1 MCQKLYLIIH
11 ERDTVRCFN
20 WFKGK
25 FKISHLDR
33 STRTSEMNLR
43 PRGTNQLHS
52 TIHNLFA
59 FRWIR
64 IICIISFPQLRGY
77 KTANRQWRTEK
88 TLMGKLSRTSIHLF
102 FSLLKPFPVPPW
114 PVYWRPCLK
123 PSLLL
128 CTVTSES
135 PIPAYSFSA
144 EVGSSSICPLNAG
157 SIQCIVL
164 DPLLPLLGLLKLI
177 SSILL
182 SLSH

>member
-1 MCQKLYLIIH
+1 
-11 ERDTVRCFN
+11 
-20 WFKGK
+20 
-25 FKISHLDR
+25 
-33 STRTSEMNLR
+33 
-43 PRGTNQLHS
+43 
-52 TIHNLFA
+52 
-59 FRWIR
+59 
-64 IICIISFPQLRGY
+64 
-77 KTANRQWRTEK
+77 
-88 TLMGKLSRTSIHLF
+88 MGKLSRTSIHLF

-177 SSILL
+177 SSILFYFNCHIGHCPNIPFSWNFYSIHQTL
-182 SLSH
+182 YWASRKDHNISNKVHVKTNS